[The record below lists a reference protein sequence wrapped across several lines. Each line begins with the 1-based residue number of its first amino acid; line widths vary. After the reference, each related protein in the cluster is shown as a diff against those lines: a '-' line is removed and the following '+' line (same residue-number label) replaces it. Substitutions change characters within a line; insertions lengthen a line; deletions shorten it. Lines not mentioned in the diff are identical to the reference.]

1 MTNGIPTQNRCSPLR
16 AACQVPIPKKFF
28 SLYLNTMTDSRINE
42 ETPLLYSA
50 GEPTVS
56 KESDEAITPL
66 PKLQIAILLPFN

>member
-1 MTNGIPTQNRCSPLR
+1 
-16 AACQVPIPKKFF
+16 
-28 SLYLNTMTDSRINE
+28 MTDSRINE

-66 PKLQIAILLPFN
+66 PKIADRNLVTIQLTEPICSQCMYPFTTQVMRCSGYAGTCA